1 MDMHSALK
9 LGNLPLRIGHWKA
22 IGKKKKINNLL
33 IYKLLVNCGKINKS
47 LVNETK
53 KNT

>member
-22 IGKKKKINNLL
+22 IGKKKKNQQFTYLQTL
-33 IYKLLVNCGKINKS
+33 S
-47 LVNETK
+47 
-53 KNT
+53 